1 MLQDLS
7 DWATQ
12 LVERLGYLG
21 VAFLVALENVFP
33 PIPSEVVL
41 GLAGFTVS
49 TGDHTFVGML
59 VASTVGSVVGAWV
72 LYGLAAAVGP
82 VRLRAIVIRY
92 GRWIGFG
99 EKDLDRAEAWFDR
112 RARYAVL
119 FGRCVPLIRSIISI
133 PAGFRRMP
141 LGTFTLFTLIGSLVW
156 NTVLI
161 TAGYLLGDQW
171 EKILDVTEPYQT
183 LVLVLIAAGVVALIV
198 RRVIALRRERSI
210 SDETIDEISAEL
222 EAEAQDDSVL
232 RARLQEGPT
241 EPT

>member
-1 MLQDLS
+1 MLQDIS
-7 DWATQ
+7 DWAID

-21 VAFLVALENVFP
+21 VALLVALENLFP
-33 PIPSEVVL
+33 PIPSEIVL

-49 TGDHTFVGML
+49 RGDHSFVGML
-59 VASTVGSVVGAWV
+59 IASTVGSLVGAWT
-72 LYGLAAAVGP
+72 LYGLAAAIGP

-99 EKDLDRAEAWFDR
+99 EDDLDRAESWFDR

-183 LVLVLIAAGVVALIV
+183 LVLVLIAVGIVVLIV
-198 RRVIALRRERSI
+198 RRVLTLRRERSI
-210 SDETIDEISAEL
+210 ADESILEIAEDL
-222 EAEAQDDSVL
+222 ENEAQSDPTL
-232 RARLQEGPT
+232 RARLRE
-241 EPT
+241 EPTDPR